1 MVPEEHLVVGAIE
14 EPDDVTGD
22 ILILGAGGM
31 LGHALQFVIPNAI
44 AKGRELDIR
53 NKEKV
58 TTFID
63 DLHPA
68 IVINAA
74 AYTDV
79 DGCEDH
85 REHAMLV
92 NGTALGYLAAACQKV
107 DAVLVHYST
116 DYVFDG
122 TQAEYCEDDSPH
134 PINVYGESKLLG
146 EQNVAMEMYDY
157 RIIRTSWLFGPYG
170 RNFVDTMLDLSP
182 KIEQVKVVNDQ
193 FGKPT
198 YTIDLAL
205 ATTGIIVCD
214 PGIYHVT
221 NDGVCSWY
229 EFAKA
234 IIPNAVP
241 CTTAEFPRKAKRP
254 KCSVLTS
261 TKTDSLRHWQE
272 ALADYLKAKGRE
284 VQS

>member
-1 MVPEEHLVVGAIE
+1 MVPQEPLVVGAIE
-14 EPDDVTGD
+14 EPDDLTGD

-31 LGHALQFVIPNAI
+31 LGHALRYVIPNAV
-44 AKGRELDIR
+44 AKGHELDITNR
-53 NKEKV
+53 ENI
-58 TTFID
+58 TTFIE
-63 DLHPA
+63 DLRPA

-85 REHAMLV
+85 RIYAMLV
-92 NGTALGYLAAACQKV
+92 NGIAPGYLAAACQEV

-122 TQAEYCEDDSPH
+122 TQIEYCENNPPH
-134 PINVYGESKLLG
+134 PLNVYGESKLLG
-146 EQNVAMEMYDY
+146 EQNVAMEMDDY

-170 RNFVDTMLDLSP
+170 KNFVDTMLNLSP
-182 KIEQVKVVNDQ
+182 KMEQVKVVNDQ

-205 ATTGIIVCD
+205 DTTGVIVCD
-214 PGIYHVT
+214 PGIYHLT
-221 NDGVCSWY
+221 NDGICSWY
-229 EFAKA
+229 EFASA

-241 CTTAEFPRKAKRP
+241 CTTDEFPRKAKRP

-261 TKTDSLRHWQE
+261 TKTDPLRHWRE

-284 VQS
+284 VQA